1 VGVHVCACLHVC
13 VRDSV
18 CLWQSRQ
25 STGGWVCVCL
35 CLCLCG
41 QLRTSTDIGTLSAQ
55 CAGARVCLSVHVHV
69 HVMLQ
74 GLCILCHVL
83 SMTNHCAVTTGADI
97 PVGLKGMSV
106 CLSETVCLS
115 FSLSV
120 G

>member
-1 VGVHVCACLHVC
+1 M
-13 VRDSV
+13 
-18 CLWQSRQ
+18 
-25 STGGWVCVCL
+25 CVCL

-55 CAGARVCLSVHVHV
+55 CAGARVCLSVHV